1 MKSRNRYTATALLNA
16 MLALLLAR
24 IARDGSPLAYLALL
38 PVLALPALCTGLHI
52 AATRKAARLMTLA
65 PGSHY
70 RALLSGYWT
79 GFVLQTVIA
88 LGGAALMMVPL
99 LCASEE
105 ELLVMAL
112 GIPCVWMLHQRMA
125 PTFSREWKEAFRTSN
140 LLRSTCLLSTLLL
153 LLAFLFLRSVQ
164 GNTGH
169 FDTLE
174 SAINTASKDS
184 GHSRSLLV
192 TTVQGLADYWSGIKL
207 YLGQA
212 LTDGTQGTSR
222 IWAYAVLALGS
233 AALLHGWCR
242 MLCASLMTRQ
252 DLMHAFGAPA
262 VAEGSDAQ
270 PPTARIVMSAALLTL
285 LFLFWLPHLAAT
297 GEQFAQEHEADIRD
311 LDTVKT
317 TLIEMVDH
325 QACTPGTIAAI
336 NRAGAEAMR
345 MNPETIAPI
354 EQAIR
359 GSFDRMEANVDPF
372 LDWYYSLPAE
382 YARIAHMILGD
393 LEQEIDGRL
402 RKALQA
408 NARMEEIGRALDV
421 AGLTL
426 QRRQEELVARVI
438 ASNCSV
444 ALPGGRV
451 EVSARASVR
460 KLLVLREPPLITSVR
475 ERFAGSTAAGGAAA
489 MTAITITKKLAAK
502 GSLKLAGKA
511 AAKVAAKKLAAKTA
525 GAAVG
530 SWVGALI
537 GSVVPGPGN
546 AAGILV
552 GGFVGGT
559 VVGVGTDA
567 VMLKLEERFSRKA
580 FRADILEALHAA
592 ENEFLEP
599 LRAAQH
605 PPLQSAPQPAMRK

>member
-24 IARDGSPLAYLALL
+24 IAREGSPLAYLALL

-52 AATRKAARLMTLA
+52 SATRKAARLMTLA
-65 PGSHY
+65 PDSRFRG
-70 RALLSGYWT
+70 LLSGYWA
-79 GFVLQTVIA
+79 GFVLQTAIS
-88 LGGAALMMVPL
+88 LIGAALMMVPL
-99 LCASEE
+99 LCASAE
-105 ELLVMAL
+105 ELLVMMLAV
-112 GIPCVWMLHQRMA
+112 PCVWVLHQRMV
-125 PTFSREWKEAFRTSN
+125 PTFSREWKETFRTSN
-140 LLRSTCLLSTLLL
+140 LLRSACLLSTLLL
-153 LLAFLFLRSVQ
+153 LLAFLLVRAVQ
-164 GNTGH
+164 GDTGH

-174 SAINTASKDS
+174 SAIEAASKDS
-184 GHSRSLLV
+184 GHSQSLLA
-192 TTVQGLADYWSGIKL
+192 TTAQGLADYWGGIKL
-207 YLGQA
+207 YLGQT
-212 LTDGTQGTSR
+212 LTAGMDSPGR
-222 IWAYAVLALGS
+222 PWAYAVLALGS

-252 DLMHAFGAPA
+252 DLMHAFGAPG
-262 VAEGSDAQ
+262 VAEGDDTPA
-270 PPTARIVMSAALLTL
+270 PHARITVSAALLTL

-311 LDTVKT
+311 LETVKT

-402 RKALQA
+402 RRALQA
-408 NARMEEIGRALDV
+408 NARMEEIGRALDA
-421 AGLTL
+421 AGRTL

-451 EVSARASVR
+451 EVSARATVR
-460 KLLVLREPPLITSVR
+460 ELLVLREPPLITSVR

-502 GSLKLAGKA
+502 GSLKFAGKA
-511 AAKVAAKKLAAKTA
+511 AAKVAAKKLAAQTA

-530 SWVGALI
+530 SWVGGLI
-537 GSVVPGPGN
+537 GSVFPGAGT
-546 AAGILV
+546 AAGIFV
-552 GGFVGGT
+552 GGFVGGV
-559 VVGVGTDA
+559 VVGVATDA
-567 VMLKLEERFSRKA
+567 VMLTLEEHFSRGA
-580 FRADILEALHAA
+580 FRADILHALHAS
-592 ENEFLEP
+592 ENELLEP
-599 LRAAQH
+599 LRAAQR
-605 PPLQSAPQPAMRK
+605 PPLQSAIRPAIRN